1 MNGSNTLFRP
11 QADNRPRRLSHAG
24 FSMIELLIVIAVL
37 GVLFTFMYKGF
48 ERLNRY
54 YTAENVKA
62 STQQSVRIGVEMM
75 VQDMRLAGL
84 NPLGTA
90 GAGVVAASPT
100 LFQFT
105 TDANF
110 DGLVNA
116 ADPFENITYGLNL
129 DGTCG
134 TCLQQTN
141 HLGTETL
148 LDNVD
153 TLALTYLDDTG
164 TAIPAAN
171 LAARLTDI
179 RTVGITL
186 AVNRSAGRG
195 GTVSRTYT
203 TQVRCRNL

>member
-1 MNGSNTLFRP
+1 
-11 QADNRPRRLSHAG
+11 
-24 FSMIELLIVIAVL
+24 MIELMTVIAIL
-37 GVLFTFMYKGF
+37 AILFTFMYKGF

-62 STQQSVRIGVEMM
+62 STQQSARIGVEMM
-75 VQDMRLAGL
+75 VQDIRLAGL

-100 LFQFT
+100 SFHFT
-105 TDANF
+105 ADTNF
-110 DGLVNA
+110 DGMVDV
-116 ADPFENITYGLNL
+116 ADPFEDITYGLNL
-129 DGTCG
+129 NGTCG

-141 HLGTETL
+141 QLGTETL
-148 LDNVD
+148 LDNVN

-164 TAIPAAN
+164 TAIPTAD
-171 LAARLTDI
+171 LATRLADI

-186 AVNRSAGRG
+186 TVNRPAGRD

>member
-1 MNGSNTLFRP
+1 MNGRNTIFRLRLG
-11 QADNRPRRLSHAG
+11 NRPRGLSHAG
-24 FSMIELLIVIAVL
+24 FSMIELLIVIAIL
-37 GVLFTFMYKGF
+37 AILFTFMYKGF

-62 STQQSVRIGVEMM
+62 STQQSTRIGIEMM
-75 VQDMRLAGL
+75 VQDIRRAGL

-90 GAGVVAASPT
+90 GAGIGAASPT
-100 LFQFT
+100 SFRFT
-105 TDANF
+105 ADANF
-110 DGLVNA
+110 DGDV
-116 ADPFENITYGLNL
+116 ADPSEDITYGLNL

-148 LDNVD
+148 LGDVN
-153 TLALTYLDDTG
+153 TLAFTYLDDTG
-164 TAIPAAN
+164 TAIPAVN

-186 AVNRSAGRG
+186 TVNRLAGRD

>member
-1 MNGSNTLFRP
+1 MNGRNSRFSLRLG
-11 QADNRPRRLSHAG
+11 NRPGGLSHAG
-24 FSMIELLIVIAVL
+24 YSMVEVMVVIAIVAILL
-37 GVLFTFMYKGF
+37 GSIYKGF
-48 ERLNRY
+48 IVLNRY

-62 STQQSVRIGVEMM
+62 RTQQSARIGVEMM
-75 VQDMRLAGL
+75 VQDIRLAGI

-90 GAGVVAASPT
+90 GAGIVTATATS
-100 LFQFT
+100 LRFT
-105 TDANF
+105 ADANL
-110 DGLVNA
+110 DGDV
-116 ADPFENITYGLNL
+116 ADPFEDITYGLNL

-148 LDNVD
+148 LGDVS

-164 TAIPAAN
+164 TAIPTAD
-171 LAARLTDI
+171 LATRRADI

-186 AVNRSAGRG
+186 TVNRPTGRD
-195 GTVSRTYT
+195 GTVSRTYA

>member
-1 MNGSNTLFRP
+1 MNGRNTIFRLRLG
-11 QADNRPRRLSHAG
+11 NRPRGLSHAG
-24 FSMIELLIVIAVL
+24 FSMIELMIVIAIL
-37 GVLFTFMYKGF
+37 AILFTFMYKGF

-62 STQQSVRIGVEMM
+62 STQQSARIGVEMM
-75 VQDMRLAGL
+75 VQDIRRAGL

-90 GAGVVAASPT
+90 GAGIVAASPT
-100 LFQFT
+100 SFRFT
-105 TDANF
+105 ADANF
-110 DGLVNA
+110 DGDV
-116 ADPFENITYGLNL
+116 ADPSEDITYGLNL

-141 HLGTETL
+141 NLGTETL
-148 LDNVD
+148 LGDVN

-164 TAIPAAN
+164 TAIPTAD
-171 LAARLTDI
+171 LATRRADI

-186 AVNRSAGRG
+186 TVNRPAGRDG
-195 GTVSRTYT
+195 AVSRTYT

>member
-1 MNGSNTLFRP
+1 MNGRNTLFSLRLG
-11 QADNRPRRLSHAG
+11 NRPRGLSHAG
-24 FSMIELLIVIAVL
+24 FSMIELLIVIGILAI
-37 GVLFTFMYKGF
+37 LFTFMYKGF

-62 STQQSVRIGVEMM
+62 STQQSARIGIEMM
-75 VQDMRLAGL
+75 VQDIRLAGL

-90 GAGVVAASPT
+90 GAGIVAASPT
-100 LFQFT
+100 GFRFT
-105 TDANF
+105 ADANF
-110 DGLVNA
+110 DGDV
-116 ADPFENITYGLNL
+116 ADPSEDITYGLNL
-129 DGTCG
+129 DGTCS

-141 HLGTETL
+141 DLGTETL
-148 LDNVD
+148 LGDVN

-164 TAIPAAN
+164 TAIPTAD
-171 LAARLTDI
+171 LATRRADI

-186 AVNRSAGRG
+186 TVNRPAGRD

>member
-1 MNGSNTLFRP
+1 MNRRNTRLSLRWGNH
-11 QADNRPRRLSHAG
+11 ARGLSHAG
-24 FSMIELLIVIAVL
+24 FSMIELLIVIGIL
-37 GVLFTFMYKGF
+37 GILFTFIYKGF

-62 STQQSVRIGVEMM
+62 STQQSARIGIEMM
-75 VQDMRLAGL
+75 VQDIRLAGL

-90 GAGVVAASPT
+90 GAGIVSASPT
-100 LFQFT
+100 RFQFT

-110 DGLVNA
+110 DGVVNA
-116 ADPFENITYGLNL
+116 ADPFEDITYGLNL
-129 DGTCG
+129 NGACS

-148 LDNVD
+148 LGDVN
-153 TLALTYLDDTG
+153 TLALTYFDDTG
-164 TAIPAAN
+164 TAIPAAD
-171 LAARLTDI
+171 LATRRAEI

-186 AVNRSAGRG
+186 TVNRPAGRD

>member
-1 MNGSNTLFRP
+1 MNGRNTLFSLRLG
-11 QADNRPRRLSHAG
+11 NRPRGLSHAG
-24 FSMIELLIVIAVL
+24 FSMIELMIVIGILAI
-37 GVLFTFMYKGF
+37 LFTFMYKGF

-62 STQQSVRIGVEMM
+62 STQQSARIGVEMM
-75 VQDMRLAGL
+75 VQDIRLAGL

-90 GAGVVAASPT
+90 GAGIVAATATSIH
-100 LFQFT
+100 FT
-105 TDANF
+105 ADANF
-110 DGLVNA
+110 DGDVL
-116 ADPFENITYGLNL
+116 DPFEDITFALN
-129 DGTCG
+129 GTL
-134 TCLQQTN
+134 LQQTN

-148 LDNVD
+148 LADVN

-164 TAIPAAN
+164 TAIPTAD
-171 LAARLTDI
+171 LATRRADI

-186 AVNRSAGRG
+186 AVNRPAGRD

>member
-1 MNGSNTLFRP
+1 
-11 QADNRPRRLSHAG
+11 
-24 FSMIELLIVIAVL
+24 MIELMIVIAIL
-37 GVLFTFMYKGF
+37 AILFTFMYKGF

-54 YTAENVKA
+54 NTAENVKA
-62 STQQSVRIGVEMM
+62 GTQQSARIGVEMM
-75 VQDMRLAGL
+75 VQDIRRAGL

-90 GAGVVAASPT
+90 GAGIVAAGPT
-100 LFQFT
+100 SFRFT
-105 TDANF
+105 ADANF
-110 DGLVNA
+110 DGDV
-116 ADPFENITYGLNL
+116 ADPSEDITYGLNL

-148 LDNVD
+148 LGDVN

-164 TAIPAAN
+164 TAIPTAD
-171 LAARLTDI
+171 LATRRADI
-179 RTVGITL
+179 RTVGIALT
-186 AVNRSAGRG
+186 VNRPAGRD

>member
-1 MNGSNTLFRP
+1 MIGRNTLFRLRL
-11 QADNRPRRLSHAG
+11 DNRPRGLSHAG
-24 FSMIELLIVIAVL
+24 FSMIELLIVIGIVAIL
-37 GVLFTFMYKGF
+37 LTFMYKGF

-62 STQQSVRIGVEMM
+62 NTQQSARIGIEMM
-75 VQDMRLAGL
+75 VQDIRLAGL

-90 GAGVVAASPT
+90 GAGVVAATPT
-100 LFQFT
+100 SFRFT
-105 TDANF
+105 ADSNF
-110 DGLVNA
+110 DGDV
-116 ADPFENITYGLNL
+116 ADPFEEITYGLNL
-129 DGTCG
+129 SGTCG

-148 LDNVD
+148 LGDVNA
-153 TLALTYLDDTG
+153 LAMTYLDDTG
-164 TAIPAAN
+164 IAIPTLD
-171 LAARLTDI
+171 LATRRADI

-186 AVNRSAGRG
+186 TVNRPAGRD

>member
-1 MNGSNTLFRP
+1 MNGRNTRFSLRWG
-11 QADNRPRRLSHAG
+11 NRPRGLPHAG
-24 FSMIELLIVIAVL
+24 FSLIEMMVVIAIL
-37 GVLFTFMYKGF
+37 AILFTFIYKGF

-62 STQQSVRIGVEMM
+62 STQQSARIGVEMM
-75 VQDMRLAGL
+75 VQDIRLAGL

-90 GAGVVAASPT
+90 GAGIVAVTATS
-100 LFQFT
+100 LRFT
-105 TDANF
+105 ADANS
-110 DGLVNA
+110 DGDV
-116 ADPFENITYGLNL
+116 ADPFEDITYGLNL

-148 LDNVD
+148 LGDVNP
-153 TLALTYLDDTG
+153 LALTYLDDTG
-164 TAIPAAN
+164 TAI
-171 LAARLTDI
+171 LAADLATRRADI

-186 AVNRSAGRG
+186 TVNRPAGRD

>member
-1 MNGSNTLFRP
+1 MNGRNTLFRLRLG
-11 QADNRPRRLSHAG
+11 NRPRGLSHAG
-24 FSMIELLIVIAVL
+24 FSMIELMIVIAVL
-37 GVLFTFMYKGF
+37 AILFTFIYKGF

-75 VQDMRLAGL
+75 VQDIRLAGL

-90 GAGVVAASPT
+90 GAGVVAATPAR
-100 LFQFT
+100 LRFT
-105 TDANF
+105 VDANF
-110 DGLVNA
+110 DGDV
-116 ADPFENITYGLNL
+116 ADPFEDITYGLNL
-129 DGTCG
+129 DGTCS

-148 LDNVD
+148 LGDVN
-153 TLALTYLDDTG
+153 TLVLTYFDNTG
-164 TAIPAAN
+164 TAIPSAE
-171 LAARLTDI
+171 LATRLTDI

-186 AVNRSAGRG
+186 TVNRLAGREG
-195 GTVSRTYT
+195 SVSRTYT